1 MKIIF
6 EFTILLYG
14 IVIGSFLNV
23 CIYRIPR
30 MESIVSTRSHCMNC
44 GYQLKWYDL
53 VPILSYLFLRGK
65 CRSCGKPISIQYPI
79 IEMLN
84 GIIYIIIFQKF
95 GFSYTTILYCLVA
108 SALLVLSVIDFR
120 IYEIPDG
127 INGLLGGIAVIRVV
141 LDLRNLSL
149 YLIGFFCVSG
159 FLFLIYLISKGSA
172 IGGGDIKLMA
182 VGGLLLGYQQIFVAF
197 LLGCILGS
205 ILHLLRMKISK
216 EDRVLA
222 FGPYLSMGIFLSML
236 YGERIATWYLNL
248 FQF

>member
-1 MKIIF
+1 MNIIIGF
-6 EFTILLYG
+6 LILLYG
-14 IVIGSFLNV
+14 IIIGSFLNV
-23 CIYRIPR
+23 CIYRIPKK
-30 MESIVSTRSHCMNC
+30 ENIVSTRSHCMNC

-53 VPILSYLFLRGK
+53 FPILSYLFLRGR
-65 CRSCGKPISIQYPI
+65 CRSCGKEISIQYPM
-79 IEMLN
+79 IELLN
-84 GIIYIIIFQKF
+84 GIVYVIIFHKF
-95 GFSYTTILYCLVA
+95 GFSYVTILYCLAA

-127 INGLLGGIAVIRVV
+127 INYFLGGIAAIRVI
-141 LDLRNLSL
+141 LDLSNLSL

-159 FLFLIYLISKGSA
+159 FLLLIYLLSKGRA

-182 VGGLLLGYQQIFVAF
+182 VGGLLLGYQQIIVAF

-205 ILHLLRMKISK
+205 ILHLIRMKLSK

-236 YGERIATWYLNL
+236 YGKQIASWYLSL

>member
-1 MKIIF
+1 MNIIIGLF
-6 EFTILLYG
+6 ILSYG

-23 CIYRIPR
+23 CIYRVPR
-30 MESIVSTRSHCMNC
+30 KESIVSTRSHCMSC

-53 VPILSYLFLRGK
+53 VPVLSYLFLRGK

-141 LDLRNLSL
+141 LDLRNLAL
-149 YLIGFFCVSG
+149 YLIGFFCVSS

-236 YGERIATWYLNL
+236 YGERIASWYLNL